1 MMLNNIQDVYEG
13 IEEYKTDRKR
23 LDKQI
28 DRLLL

>member
-1 MMLNNIQDVYEG
+1 MMLNNIQDVYEC